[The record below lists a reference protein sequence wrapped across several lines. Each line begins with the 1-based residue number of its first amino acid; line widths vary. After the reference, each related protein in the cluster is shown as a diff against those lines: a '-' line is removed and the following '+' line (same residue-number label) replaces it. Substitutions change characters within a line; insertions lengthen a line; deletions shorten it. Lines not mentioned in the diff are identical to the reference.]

1 MLLLNEKRMHD
12 MVTLLQGATSQS
24 ADDLSSLKRKFNSF
38 VRISNL
44 VSFFYFLATNMNFLF
59 KGYPC
64 TGGH

>member
-12 MVTLLQGATSQS
+12 MVTLLQGSTSQS

-44 VSFFYFLATNMNFLF
+44 VSFFLFIGNQCDFFF
-59 KGYPC
+59 KGNPC
-64 TGGH
+64 TGWH

>member
-12 MVTLLQGATSQS
+12 MVNLLQGSTSQS

-44 VSFFYFLATNMNFLF
+44 VSFFLF
-59 KGYPC
+59 IGNQC
-64 TGGH
+64 DFFQR